1 MVSRNVHSSKQ
12 KTHNDAIARPSDE
25 MVPYSAFHACGK
37 PNCQRSY
44 SSRFRRDA
52 HSGNYRNFAVTLSTV
67 CRGKQT
73 ASVGEPGKQHAIWI
87 FFCGLTH
94 ELFIYLFF
102 FLNTWSSMRA
112 AVNRRQHET
121 CTTPSSLKTTLCMY
135 VSPNFRWSVPK
146 KRKWWRLLGRQDGNV
161 RAVVIMNYAYWPHT
175 DFCLIAFILF
185 NFCYNYFS
193 WVILIYFTF

>member
-37 PNCQRSY
+37 PNCRRSY

-94 ELFIYLFF
+94 ELFIFLFF
-102 FLNTWSSMRA
+102 FEHMKLHACCCEQAPARDVYYSKLIENYPLYVRQPQFQVVSSKKKKMMALAWATRWQCESS
-112 AVNRRQHET
+112 RHYEL
-121 CTTPSSLKTTLCMY
+121 CLLTTHR
-135 VSPNFRWSVPK
+135 F
-146 KRKWWRLLGRQDGNV
+146 
-161 RAVVIMNYAYWPHT
+161 
-175 DFCLIAFILF
+175 LF
-185 NFCYNYFS
+185 NCFYF
-193 WVILIYFTF
+193 I